1 MTRRKTALADVT
13 GPECSI
19 KESIHSASLSEIF
32 TATRRASP
40 PFGFNGGR
48 GIALTFAHF
57 ESQVVD
63 TPAQSAAASRQA
75 SSGPPKLQNS
85 AIVKRA
91 ARGFHKPERP
101 RLNLSGLDPLVL
113 PFRLLGATG

>member
-1 MTRRKTALADVT
+1 MTRRKTALADVP

-19 KESIHSASLSEIF
+19 KESIHSASLSGIF

-57 ESQVVD
+57 EGNVVD
-63 TPAQSAAASRQA
+63 TPRNPPRRAVRRAAARRNYKIRPLP
-75 SSGPPKLQNS
+75 SGPFGVPQARTATPQLE
-85 AIVKRA
+85 RA
-91 ARGFHKPERP
+91 
-101 RLNLSGLDPLVL
+101 
-113 PFRLLGATG
+113 

>member
-1 MTRRKTALADVT
+1 MTRRKTALADVP

-19 KESIHSASLSEIF
+19 KESIHSASLSGIF

-57 ESQVVD
+57 EGQVVD

-75 SSGPPKLQNS
+75 SSGPPNYK
-85 AIVKRA
+85 IRRA